1 MHTAYVFLPPRRLGI
16 LFHVALIIL
25 LAGAGFLGILQASLA
40 ESGPVFLLYLLPSVL
55 AAGLVLYLGYRV
67 YALWVAL
74 YGLER
79 DGLRLRWGLR
89 YEVIPMDR
97 VLWVRLASELEN
109 PLPLPGLRWPGNI
122 IGVRHY
128 PDGTSLEFM
137 ASQLDSLVVIATP
150 GRVFVISPRNTGE
163 FMQTYQRLAELG
175 SLTPLAP
182 HSVYPAFLLS
192 RSWSDIPA
200 RAMILINFLL
210 SLVLLMWV
218 SLAVS
223 QHAEIAL
230 RLSPGGSALE
240 YQPAIRLMLL
250 PVINAFFV
258 LVDLLLGLFFY
269 RRSEYRPLAYLLWGA
284 GSLTPLL
291 FLGAVYFLLR
301 AS

>member
-16 LFHVALIIL
+16 LFHIALIIL
-25 LAGAGFLGILQASLA
+25 LVGAGFLGILQASLA
-40 ESGPVFLLYLLPSVL
+40 ESGLAFLLFLLPSML
-55 AAGLVLYLGYRV
+55 AAGLVIYLVYRV
-67 YALWVAL
+67 YALWVAS

-79 DGLRLRWGLR
+79 DGMRLRWGLR
-89 YEVIPMDR
+89 YEEIPMDQ

-109 PLPLPGLRWPGNI
+109 PLPLPGLRWPGNVV
-122 IGVRHY
+122 GVRYY

-137 ASQLDSLVVIATP
+137 DSHLYSLFVIAAP
-150 GRVFVISPRNTGE
+150 SRVFVISPRNTGE

-175 SLTPLAP
+175 SLTPLTP
-182 HSVYPAFLLS
+182 RSVFPAFLLS

-200 RAMILINFLL
+200 RALILINFLL
-210 SLVLLMWV
+210 SLILLMWV

-223 QHAEIAL
+223 QHSEIAL
-230 RLSPGGSALE
+230 RLSPSGSAME

-269 RRSEYRPLAYLLWGA
+269 RRPEYKPLAYLLWGA

-291 FLGAVYFLLR
+291 FLGAVYLLLR